1 MTNVDQRC
9 RRSVDEV
16 AAKDGQG
23 LCGCRSGD
31 RIGLTL
37 LIDGAGPT
45 PADTVKVKALDE
57 SPSGLV
63 TCTLQVEAVV
73 VKLALRVS
81 WPLLMKLVVLGKVP
95 P

>member
-1 MTNVDQRC
+1 MST
-9 RRSVDEV
+9 SVAV
-16 AAKDGQG
+16 APLTKLLPKMVRVCAVADPVTGF
-23 LCGCRSGD
+23 
-31 RIGLTL
+31 GLTL